1 VLDEGSSKKFVQ
13 IRAVDDH
20 SEIMD
25 IQGEL
30 KIATFEIK
38 RLREQLM
45 LIEGERTTQLLDF
58 DLDQINIGGGSRET
72 RNQMS

>member
-1 VLDEGSSKKFVQ
+1 MLDEGSSKKFVQ